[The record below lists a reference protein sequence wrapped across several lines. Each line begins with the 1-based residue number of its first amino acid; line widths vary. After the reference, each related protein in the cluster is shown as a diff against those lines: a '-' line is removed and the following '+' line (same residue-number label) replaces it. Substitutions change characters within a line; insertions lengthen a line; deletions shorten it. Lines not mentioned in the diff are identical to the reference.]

1 MDRLISD
8 VKQASCSNKVKLVI
22 VEGIMIYDDR
32 LVHTILSTLV
42 DSSPTQTTIMHLY
55 ASYFAIHC
63 INIVIITNLFSRLL
77 R

>member
-8 VKQASCSNKVKLVI
+8 VKQASCSNKVKIVI

-42 DSSPTQTTIMHLY
+42 GASQTQTT
-55 ASYFAIHC
+55 
-63 INIVIITNLFSRLL
+63 SRLCTQVL
-77 R
+77 LQYIV

>member
-8 VKQASCSNKVKLVI
+8 VNQASCSNKVKLVI

-42 DSSPTQTTIMHLY
+42 DSSQTQTT
-55 ASYFAIHC
+55 SC
-63 INIVIITNLFSRLL
+63 ICTQVILQYIV
-77 R
+77 